1 VNWQHVKILAA
12 TNYFRERVA
21 RGAPDPRAKEVYE
34 GLLDVLDPS
43 RREALL
49 KGEAAAKAA
58 VATPPAKRSKSA
70 KPARRRRARPAP
82 PAKRPRR

>member
-1 VNWQHVKILAA
+1 MNWQHVNILAA
-12 TNYFRERVA
+12 TNYVRERIA
-21 RGAPDPRAKEVYE
+21 SGAPDSRAKDIYD

-43 RREALL
+43 RREARL

-58 VATPPAKRSKSA
+58 VAAPPAKPATSA
-70 KPARRRRARPAP
+70 KPARRRQARPAP